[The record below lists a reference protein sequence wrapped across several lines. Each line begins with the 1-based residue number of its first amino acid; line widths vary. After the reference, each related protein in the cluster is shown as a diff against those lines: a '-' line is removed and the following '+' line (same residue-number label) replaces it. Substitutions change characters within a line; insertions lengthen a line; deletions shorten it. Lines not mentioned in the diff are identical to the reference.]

1 MAVTFKSKSIPMT
14 YKIWTT
20 YKLFQL
26 LAIIK
31 IWGSTKLNEI
41 YFLIYILDNEICIE
55 DLEQNNFLLFS
66 NYFSNK
72 IIEFSLKNKLI
83 SFYRL
88 KLILNDSGEKF
99 FKESRNLNVFNDLV
113 EKIKELKKQ
122 KKLIKEYL
130 KNRENTYVKD

>member
-31 IWGSTKLNEI
+31 IWGSTKLNEM
-41 YFLIYILDNEICIE
+41 YFLIYILDNEICVE

-72 IIEFSLKNKLI
+72 IIDFSLKNNLI
-83 SFYRL
+83 SFSRL
-88 KLILNDSGEKF
+88 SLRLNDSGENF
-99 FKESRNLNVFNDLV
+99 FKESKKLNVFNDLI

-122 KKLIKEYL
+122 KKLIKKYL
-130 KNRENTYVKD
+130 ENRENLYAKD